1 MPQTRRQRQLQA
13 PTISLLDHVDDDLL
27 ALVLSNC
34 AETEL
39 RHAFTVCKAFQS
51 PAAVQLH
58 KRCCIALVG
67 STPQGLQSSNLGV
80 FIKRTELVNGY
91 PSYITAGDET
101 IMLWHAGKRWW
112 IHEASMVGQRY
123 GWISVID
130 AALSPESV
138 KAAWKVWDDHRK
150 EWFEAAEVRCI
161 GGNAL
166 AGELVNAASRIALV
180 GSTPQGLRSSKLG
193 VFTKRTE
200 LVNGYPSYIRAG
212 DETTMLWHAEN
223 RWWINKASMV
233 GQPRGWISVID
244 AALTPESVK
253 AAWKVNAH
261 HRKEWFE
268 APGVRVL
275 VDMVEPTRRFWNS
288 TTREWLEL
296 SHLCIFEA
304 PRHAPPGHERRI

>member
-150 EWFEAAEVRCI
+150 EWFEA
-161 GGNAL
+161 
-166 AGELVNAASRIALV
+166 
-180 GSTPQGLRSSKLG
+180 
-193 VFTKRTE
+193 
-200 LVNGYPSYIRAG
+200 
-212 DETTMLWHAEN
+212 
-223 RWWINKASMV
+223 
-233 GQPRGWISVID
+233 
-244 AALTPESVK
+244 
-253 AAWKVNAH
+253 
-261 HRKEWFE
+261 
-268 APGVRVL
+268 PGVRVL